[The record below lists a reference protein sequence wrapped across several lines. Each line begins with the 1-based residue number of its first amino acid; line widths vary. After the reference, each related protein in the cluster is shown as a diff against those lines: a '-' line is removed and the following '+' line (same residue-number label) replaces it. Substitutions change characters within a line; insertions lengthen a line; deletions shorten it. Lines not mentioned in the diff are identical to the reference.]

1 MSAELPV
8 YFSFLLSIIVALAYG
23 LIGYAN
29 ALAADNTVK
38 FEKAKFLTTLIIS
51 LAVGVILWYQ
61 GIEATMEN
69 AATWF
74 AVISSQAGIVYFVNK
89 LVTMLLAFT
98 QPADEIPPTT

>member
-1 MSAELPV
+1 MVAEIPV
-8 YFSFLLSIIVALAYG
+8 WFSLALSIIVAVAYG

-29 ALAADNTVK
+29 ALAADNSVK
-38 FEKAKFLTTLIIS
+38 FEKSKFLTTLIIS

-74 AVISSQAGIVYFVNK
+74 AVIASQAGIVYFVNK
-89 LVTMLLAFT
+89 IVSMLLALSE
-98 QPADEIPPTT
+98 PAEEPTS

>member
-1 MSAELPV
+1 MVAETPI
-8 YFSFLLSIIVALAYG
+8 YFSLVLSIVVALAYG

-38 FEKAKFLTTLIIS
+38 FEKVKFLTTLIIS
-51 LAVGVILWYQ
+51 LVVGLILWYQ
-61 GIEATMEN
+61 GIEATLEN

-89 LVTMLLAFT
+89 IVSMLLNFSEPET
-98 QPADEIPPTT
+98 PTV